1 MQDYFTPLFTQLE
14 QSQGVKDEVKEE
26 DDPSEASEAGL
37 VGSNVAFESSKH
49 DESN

>member
-1 MQDYFTPLFTQLE
+1 MRTSSSPVPSVL
-14 QSQGVKDEVKEE
+14 EVKEE